1 MLVQIKAESTGI
13 LVCTCAHTCVCVSM
27 MHVCIMPDDGRNAEQ
42 VPEEVKE
49 RRRDEIMSLIQDAQ
63 DKYSQS
69 LVGKEMEV
77 GALCF
82 AVRMC
87 VAVIHGIYI
96 IYVVCVCLPCS
107 PRRAWGVR

>member
-1 MLVQIKAESTGI
+1 MYM
-13 LVCTCAHTCVCVSM
+13 CTYMCVCVSM
-27 MHVCIMPDDGRNAEQ
+27 THVCIMPDDGRNAEQ

-77 GALCF
+77 SSLCF
-82 AVRMC
+82 AVRMG
-87 VAVIHGIYI
+87 VFVIM
-96 IYVVCVCLPCS
+96 
-107 PRRAWGVR
+107 A

>member
-1 MLVQIKAESTGI
+1 MY
-13 LVCTCAHTCVCVSM
+13 VCTYMCVCVSM
-27 MHVCIMPDDGRNAEQ
+27 THVCIMPDDGWNAEQ

-77 GALCF
+77 SSLCF
-82 AVRMC
+82 AVRMG
-87 VAVIHGIYI
+87 VVVIM
-96 IYVVCVCLPCS
+96 
-107 PRRAWGVR
+107 A